1 MGGRSCHDSDQFVN
15 FVFVL
20 IIINCQRCSSFYCY
34 PAPIHPKFTNDSIP
48 GLRQDLNFLCFLAD
62 SFLQI
67 QKGLY
72 SMFTKNW
79 RKGARKGFGSSPSLG
94 FMPWQTPSPN
104 QMHPA
109 CVKWLRCVSEFS
121 SDHPVFLAPKKGGS
135 TSFWENMNVRLGGWI
150 NRSEQCCS

>member
-1 MGGRSCHDSDQFVN
+1 MGGRSCHDSVQFVN

-72 SMFTKNW
+72 SMSTKNW

-104 QMHPA
+104 RMHPA
-109 CVKWLRCVSEFS
+109 CVKWLRCVSEFPQVIQS
-121 SDHPVFLAPKKGGS
+121 SLLRRWKAVHLFGK
-135 TSFWENMNVRLGGWI
+135 T
-150 NRSEQCCS
+150 